1 MTNINLKA
9 LAGLA
14 ITTAFH
20 QRDWTPGTCVE
31 EVLDQDPKFMD
42 LIVQASA
49 NLDWVN
55 VVLDITE
62 YDVAQAIWGMDSD
75 QLDEIYA
82 EMDVA

>member
-1 MTNINLKA
+1 MTNINLPA
-9 LAGLA
+9 LKGLA

-20 QRDWTPGTCVE
+20 QRDWCPGTAIE
-31 EVLDQDPKFMD
+31 EVLDQDPKFME

-62 YDVAQAIWGMDSD
+62 YDVAQAIWGLDSD
-75 QLDEIYA
+75 QLDEVYA